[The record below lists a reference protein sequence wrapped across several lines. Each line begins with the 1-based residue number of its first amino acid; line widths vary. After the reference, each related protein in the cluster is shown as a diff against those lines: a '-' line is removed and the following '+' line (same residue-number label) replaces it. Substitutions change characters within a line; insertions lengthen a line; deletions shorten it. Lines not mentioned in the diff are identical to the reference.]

1 MQANLASRCRAVA
14 AVGQPHP
21 HCTTGRQQRA
31 ARGGRLSSHNPKAE
45 LQLGLF
51 EGQYA
56 QLEAANCPN
65 EKFYDVLGLGQ
76 AMVDFSVVT
85 ENDDFL
91 ERLEIDKG
99 DRR

>member
-1 MQANLASRCRAVA
+1 M
-14 AVGQPHP
+14 
-21 HCTTGRQQRA
+21 
-31 ARGGRLSSHNPKAE
+31 
-45 LQLGLF
+45 GLF

-85 ENDDFL
+85 ENDDYL